1 MMMSTAK
8 LVLVAV
14 VIGALAMACAPAAP
28 TAAPAATKAP
38 AAATAAPAAT
48 SAPAAATKP
57 AAPAATAAPAAAK
70 PAAKIKRGGIFKAVD
85 TRDKPNMD
93 PQTSGSTQE
102 PSYDAIYETMLRQ
115 KLDWAKGTFT
125 TVPLLAASYQRT
137 DDKTYVF
144 KLQQG
149 VKFHDGTDW
158 NAEVAK
164 FNLERILTHPKSV
177 GKENIDTISSMDVV
191 DPYTLKV
198 NLKGPMASLPVMLTT
213 AGSNGGGRIVS
224 KAAVEKYK
232 DDFGTKPENSIGT
245 GPFVMTKWAPND
257 AVMTKKFDKYWDKGE
272 DGQPLPYL
280 DAVEYP
286 LRSDITVLTMEF
298 QAGTV
303 DVGPRFSAPDT
314 QRFKTNPNYKV
325 YDTPWA
331 GSGNI
336 LANNAQKGVLKDNL
350 KLRQAIAH
358 GVDRQGMIKV
368 VGLGVGEERYS
379 YFPPGGLGYDPDG
392 PKYKDDV
399 ARAKQLMTEAGFPN
413 GIDLKLLLIAQPAHV
428 QVSELFKNQLERIG
442 VRLTLQPA
450 ERTET
455 INMTK
460 SGNFDIYTVGVG
472 YRPDPDAQTRNLST
486 YGFGNWTGH
495 QNKALDDCMTE
506 GRSTYDD
513 KKRDEAYRKCDR
525 IRHEDAY
532 ILPYYTVSSSVF
544 VQKYVEGFDTEWS
557 GETYNFRAT
566 WLNK

>member
-1 MMMSTAK
+1 MKSTAK
-8 LVLVAV
+8 LLLAAV
-14 VIGALAMACAPAAP
+14 VSGALALACSPAAP

-38 AAATAAPAAT
+38 AAATAAPAPAAT
-48 SAPAAATKP
+48 QPPAAATKP
-57 AAPAATAAPAAAK
+57 AAAATATPAAAK
-70 PAAKIKRGGIFKAVD
+70 PAAKIKRGGTLHAVD

-93 PQTSGSTQE
+93 PQISGSTQE
-102 PSYDAIYETMLRQ
+102 PSYNAVYESMLRQ
-115 KLDWAKGTFT
+115 KLDWDKGTFT
-125 TVPLLAASYQRT
+125 TVPLLAESYQRT

-144 KLQQG
+144 KIRQG

-164 FNLERILTHPKSV
+164 FNLNRVLSHPKSV
-177 GKENIDTISSMDVV
+177 GKENIDSIGSMDIV

-224 KAAVEKYK
+224 KAAVDKYG

-286 LRSDITVLTMEF
+286 LRPDITVLTMEF

-303 DVGPRFSAPDT
+303 DVGPRFSHADYG
-314 QRFKTNPNYKV
+314 RFEKNPNYKV
-325 YDTPWA
+325 YKTPWA

-350 KLRQAIAH
+350 KLRQALAH
-358 GVDRQGMIKV
+358 GVDRQGLIKV
-368 VGLGVGEERYS
+368 VGLGIGEERYS
-379 YFPPGGLGYDPDG
+379 YFPPGGLGYDPNG
-392 PKYKDDV
+392 PKYEYNVDK
-399 ARAKQLMTEAGFPN
+399 AKQLMKEAGYEN
-413 GIDLKLLLIAQPAHV
+413 GIDFKLLLIAQPAHV
-428 QVSELFKNQLERIG
+428 QVSELFKNMLDKIG

-472 YRPDPDAQTRNLST
+472 YRPDPDAQTRNLAT

-495 QNKALDDCMTE
+495 QNKALDDCMAE

-532 ILPYYTVSSSVF
+532 LLTFYTISDEVF
-544 VQKYVEGFDTEWS
+544 VQKYVEGFNTEWS
-557 GETYNFRAT
+557 TETYDFRET

>member
-1 MMMSTAK
+1 MDSTAK
-8 LVLVAV
+8 LVMAII
-14 VIGALAMACAPAAP
+14 VIGALALACSPAAAP
-28 TAAPAATKAP
+28 TTAPAAATKAP
-38 AAATAAPAAT
+38 AAAAT
-48 SAPAAATKP
+48 TAPAAATKP
-57 AAPAATAAPAAAK
+57 AAAATAPAAAQ
-70 PAAKIKRGGIFKAVD
+70 PAAKIKRGGIFHAVD

-93 PQTSGSTQE
+93 PQTSASTQE
-102 PSYDAIYETMLRQ
+102 PSYDAIYESMTRQ
-115 KLDWAKGTFT
+115 KLDWKTGTFT
-125 TVPLLAASYQRT
+125 TMPNLAESYQRT

-144 KLQQG
+144 KIRQG
-149 VKFHDGTDW
+149 VKFHDGSDW

-164 FNLERILTHPKSV
+164 FNLERQLTHPKSV
-177 GKENIDTISSMDVV
+177 GKENIDSIGSMDVV

-198 NLKGPMASLPVMLTT
+198 NLKSPMASLPVMLTT

-224 KAAVEKYK
+224 KAAVEKFK

-257 AVMTKKFDKYWDKGE
+257 AVITKKFDKYWDKGE

-280 DAVEYP
+280 DGVDYP

-303 DVGPRFSAPDT
+303 DVGPRFSQADT
-314 QRFKTNPNYKV
+314 QRFKANPNYKV
-325 YDTPWA
+325 FDTPWA

-336 LANNAQKGVLKDNL
+336 LALNAQKGVLKDNL

-379 YFPPGGLGYDPDG
+379 YFPPGGLGYDANG

-399 ARAKQLMTEAGFPN
+399 ARAKQLMNEAGYPN
-413 GIDLKLLLIAQPAHV
+413 GIDLGILLIAQPAHV
-428 QVSELFKNQLERIG
+428 QVSELFKNMLDRIG
-442 VRLTLQPA
+442 VRLALQPA

-472 YRPDPDAQTRNLST
+472 YRPDPDAQTRNLTT

-495 QNKALDDCMTE
+495 QNKALDDCMAE
-506 GRSTYDD
+506 GRSSYDD
-513 KKRDEAYRKCDR
+513 KKRDETYKKCDR

-532 ILPYYTVSSSVF
+532 ILPFYTVSSSVF
-544 VQKYVEGFDTEWS
+544 LQKYVEGFDTEWS
-557 GETYNFRAT
+557 GETYQFRAT